1 VSGNS
6 DYFGPRFFN
15 LVALLWSTS
24 PAAGRAESQW
34 DRQLN
39 QDSMWGFIYLLF
51 FISSVRVHQG
61 THLGTDYHSPTKAQQ
76 NIQCT
81 LVSACDSAFNKTGK
95 KSFPT
100 SKCAKTVSLT
110 SVDNAGVHSH
120 QSCQMVYFQTKNPNL
135 GKF

>member
-1 VSGNS
+1 MYVVGVSGKS

-61 THLGTDYHSPTKAQQ
+61 THLGTDYHSPKKHSKIYNVHWCQLVVVLSIKLGRKVFLLQ
-76 NIQCT
+76 NVQKQ
-81 LVSACDSAFNKTGK
+81 SA
-95 KSFPT
+95 
-100 SKCAKTVSLT
+100 
-110 SVDNAGVHSH
+110 
-120 QSCQMVYFQTKNPNL
+120 
-135 GKF
+135 